1 MKTGFRHFLDF
12 GTSDVLDIACNDST
26 KCFSTFGNEVLV
38 ILSSFIPSIGL
49 VLHILIDIKDTQVL
63 MIIKMLGWVINYA

>member
-1 MKTGFRHFLDF
+1 MRKR
-12 GTSDVLDIACNDST
+12 A
-26 KCFSTFGNEVLV
+26 KNEVLV

-63 MIIKMLGWVINYA
+63 MVIKMLGWVINYA